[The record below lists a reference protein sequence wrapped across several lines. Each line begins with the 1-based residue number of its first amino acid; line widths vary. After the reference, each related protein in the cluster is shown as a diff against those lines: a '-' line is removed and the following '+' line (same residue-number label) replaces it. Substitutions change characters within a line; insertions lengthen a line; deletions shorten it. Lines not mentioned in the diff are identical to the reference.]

1 MLTMGE
7 VDVDLIYD
15 PNDIGSDCVVRCL
28 LSDGPRGGDLSFDPV
43 IGDRLVLV
51 DDDDE
56 LLIGRVTARDGD
68 RIWVQVDL
76 DVEAHLAHER

>member
-1 MLTMGE
+1 MTAMTE
-7 VDVDLIYD
+7 VAADLIYD

-28 LSDGPRGGDLSFDPV
+28 ISDGPRRGDESFDPT
-43 IGDRLVLV
+43 IGDCVVLV

-56 LLIGRVTARDGD
+56 VLDGRVTAREGD

-76 DVEAHLAHER
+76 NTPLTKSA